1 MKPSYCRRKG
11 IEFERRVRRAL
22 AVVFGEEFVRRELR
36 QDRATPDV
44 TAPGLLVECK
54 AGRFPNLRQALRQ
67 AVRITAFRNGVPVAI
82 CKDDRQRPLVAMRFE
97 DFLMLLRAWHVRRVS

>member
-22 AVVFGEEFVRRELR
+22 AIVFGEEFVRRELR
-36 QDRATPDV
+36 QGRGVPDV

-54 AGRFPNLRQALRQ
+54 TGRFPNVRKALRQ
-67 AVRITAFRNGVPVAI
+67 AVRVTAFRDGVPLAV
-82 CKDDRQRPLVAMRFE
+82 CKDDRKRPFVAIRFE
-97 DFLMLLRAWHVRRVS
+97 DFLMLVRAWHARRLR